1 MNLSNLKKKI
11 NTYQSTKK
19 VTKAMQNIAAVKV
32 NKIKQSV
39 ILTKS
44 NIKLLDELSN
54 HKKSELDPNI
64 TTYNIV
70 FSPKKGLCGGLARR
84 ILGEL
89 KLDEL
94 VNIIGVELPL
104 SKLISEKGKNIEA
117 CFIDLEDSNSPCYY
131 LDKYLNSLLNNSL
144 NNEDSIQIAL
154 HYPVIVNHLYHL
166 ETFILTL
173 DNTTSSQLYLY
184 SHLTN
189 AYFETRLCEELK
201 RIEAMQTA
209 SDNCGELLE
218 STKLKYNKTRQSKIT
233 AEILELSN

>member
-32 NKIKQSV
+32 NKIKQAV
-39 ILTKS
+39 ILSKS
-44 NIKLLDELSN
+44 NINHLDEMLN
-54 HKKSELDPNI
+54 PIKAEIDPNLV
-64 TTYNIV
+64 TYNVV
-70 FSPKKGLCGGLARR
+70 FSPKKGLCGGLSRK
-84 ILGEL
+84 ILMEL
-89 KLDEL
+89 ELNLLD
-94 VNIIGVELPL
+94 NIIGVELPL
-104 SKLISEKGKNIEA
+104 SKLISEKGKSIQA
-117 CFIDLEDSNSPCYY
+117 CFVDLDDANNPCFH
-131 LDKYLNSLLNNSL
+131 LDRYLNSFLDD
-144 NNEDSIQIAL
+144 NEVVQIIL
-154 HYPVIVNHLYHL
+154 HYPVIVNHQYSLQKL
-166 ETFILTL
+166 ICILSP
-173 DNTTSSQLYLY
+173 DYSSKLYLY

-209 SDNCGELLE
+209 SDNCGTLLE